1 MTPAARR
8 VFRASLLLLVLVI
21 GVAGLVF
28 SPAAAPRS
36 SPGGVVSPAPEPVRL
51 TAAQGETFEFFNNG
65 RAAPSSGRGLF
76 ETDFFK
82 PAPVPP
88 KPVPKAPP
96 PPPPRNLAVVYRGL
110 AAFPGGAS
118 VAYVS
123 VDGRVLTL
131 AAGEAVAEGWTLL
144 EFNAEQAVLAK
155 GEERFTLPF
164 NRSAAVP
171 VGAAKP

>member
-1 MTPAARR
+1 MTSAARR

-21 GVAGLVF
+21 VVAGLVF
-28 SPAAAPRS
+28 FP
-36 SPGGVVSPAPEPVRL
+36 VVSPRSIPDGIVSPEPEPVRL
-51 TAAQGETFEFFNNG
+51 SAAQRETFEFFNNG

-88 KPVPKAPP
+88 KPASKAAPP
-96 PPPPRNLAVVYRGL
+96 TPPRNLAVVYRGL

-118 VAYVS
+118 VAYVA

-131 AAGEAVAEGWTLL
+131 EAGEAVAEGWLLL
-144 EFNAEQAVLAK
+144 EFNAAQAVIAK
-155 GEERFTLPF
+155 SEERFTLPF
-164 NRSAAVP
+164 NRPAAVP
-171 VGAAKP
+171 ATAKP